1 MVSLD
6 EISQM
11 SVNSSSTTVM
21 SLNKA
26 ADDYEQS
33 VMTSLEPVLTHTFQ
47 KMWKECA
54 QQASQT
60 NRISRRLAIYQ
71 QLLTKI
77 PNWSTMVL
85 EDTTK
90 QINRED
96 IETLVQGLVMI
107 KTKIQSILSSP
118 DAKIL
123 MKVPTLQYVVH
134 KCHIEVARILYKNVD
149 VMDTFIPLQ
158 VQIENRRKMSKIVLE
173 GIRRAIA
180 SFVPTVA
187 LLRKQSK
194 QIEERLKQEICID
207 EQEVIETKS
216 IEMRSLATKSMGTM
230 DIPAIREAPDVVSQ
244 IKEETPSI
252 QTPLV
257 VQPELVEQDQKED
270 IDTLQNK
277 IESQKTTEKKEE
289 YSTPQLPD
297 VIEENTL
304 EKEIV
309 EPLKPKHTI
318 SIQNTNTIGVVDG
331 DDKELPLMINDMKE
345 FDQESMTI
353 SFAIP
358 VKQEENVQTMTESQF
373 E

>member
-26 ADDYEQS
+26 ADDYESS

-90 QINRED
+90 QINRDD

-158 VQIENRRKMSKIVLE
+158 VQIEHRRKMSKIVLE

-194 QIEERLKQEICID
+194 QIEERLKQEICVD

-216 IEMRSLATKSMGTM
+216 IEMRSLATRSIGTV
-230 DIPAIREAPDVVSQ
+230 DVPAIREAPDVISHVNSPPKSIPEPQ
-244 IKEETPSI
+244 ITETTILPPVIEPQVTETSLENLEP
-252 QTPLV
+252 QVT
-257 VQPELVEQDQKED
+257 ED
-270 IDTLQNK
+270 IDTLQKK
-277 IESQKTTEKKEE
+277 IETQDEPEE
-289 YSTPQLPD
+289 A
-297 VIEENTL
+297 
-304 EKEIV
+304 
-309 EPLKPKHTI
+309 LKPKHTI
-318 SIQNTNTIGVVDG
+318 TVPTNNIGLTDG
-331 DDKELPLMINDMKE
+331 DDKELPLMINDMDE
-345 FDQESMTI
+345 FDSESMTI

-358 VKQEENVQTMTESQF
+358 VKPEENVQTMTESQF